1 MSRDEWD
8 RDSKTAETA
17 PEDVELRGLPGP
29 FDHMNTLPGFGV
41 AACAGLPP
49 RKRPPTPIHLEPL
62 VPEGALPTE
71 FLAETTDRIE
81 DFTALARELD
91 QNTEEAVIEA
101 ITRAR
106 CMGAMVE
113 AIAARSG
120 IAEAQTILDIA
131 LKKLGL

>member
-8 RDSKTAETA
+8 RDSKTTETA

-29 FDHMNTLPGFGV
+29 FDPKNTLPGFGV
-41 AACAGLPP
+41 AAP

-71 FLAETTDRIE
+71 FLSETTDRIE

-91 QNTEEAVIEA
+91 QKTEEAVIEA

-113 AIAARSG
+113 VIAARSG